1 MPDVH
6 ALLSASGAARW
17 LSCTPSARLEEKFQ
31 NESSEYAREGTVD
44 RGLEFRLHLRWT
56 DCLWMVPE
64 QEGPEVVGLRALV
77 FTL

>member
-1 MPDVH
+1 MKGSDSV
-6 ALLSASGAARW
+6 LWSSLS
-17 LSCTPSARLEEKFQ
+17 RLPE
-31 NESSEYAREGTVD
+31 NAREGTVD